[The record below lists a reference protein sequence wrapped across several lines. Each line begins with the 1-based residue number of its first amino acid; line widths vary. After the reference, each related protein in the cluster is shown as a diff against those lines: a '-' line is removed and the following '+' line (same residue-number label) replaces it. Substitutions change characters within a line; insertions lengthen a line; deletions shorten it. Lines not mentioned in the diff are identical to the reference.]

1 MNKPLPVNILVVVYQ
16 FYRLHPS
23 PEHNILRED
32 SLASHKPNNRN
43 DW

>member
-1 MNKPLPVNILVVVYQ
+1 MPFEKRHGLNFI
-16 FYRLHPS
+16 LHPS

>member
-23 PEHNILRED
+23 PEHNIIRENCLTCD
-32 SLASHKPNNRN
+32 KPNSRN